1 MSLKSLILDFIEHPV
16 LGALV
21 RLIGGLTRR
30 RARLFGL
37 SNPFHV
43 PAWTIEHGG
52 ARYWAEPRSYLA
64 RGSPASTRVRFDPDR
79 YEAEIEYLIETLVG
93 PGDVVLDIGANVGL
107 HTVALARRVG
117 AQGRVY
123 AFEPVTEMAERLS
136 ANVALNG
143 LANVTLVGCA
153 LGNVEGT
160 ATMQVNVAGAGLE
173 GTSSLADSIHVRRH
187 PERYVER
194 DVEVR
199 RLDDV
204 MARMDPASPIGFV
217 KIDTEGFETM
227 VIEGGMETLDRDRP
241 AMIVEAHSTRL
252 AQAGKSFRWYSDT
265 FPDHHIF
272 IVHAV
277 NRANPYLRLEPLS
290 AEPPEIAVNLLLLP
304 KVRAWTPET

>member
-1 MSLKSLILDFIEHPV
+1 MKSLILDLIEHPV
-16 LGALV
+16 LGAPA

-30 RARLFGL
+30 RSRLFGL
-37 SNPFHV
+37 TNPFHV
-43 PAWTIEHGG
+43 PVWTIELGG
-52 ARYWAEPRSYLA
+52 ARYHADPLSYLA
-64 RGSPASTRVRFDPDR
+64 LGSPATARVRFEPDR

-123 AFEPVTEMAERLS
+123 AFEPVAEMAERLS
-136 ANVALNG
+136 TNVALNG
-143 LANVTLVGCA
+143 LDNVTLVRCA
-153 LGNVEGT
+153 LGNEEGPQ
-160 ATMQVNVAGAGLE
+160 TMKVNVAGPGLE

-187 PERYVER
+187 PERYVDREIA
-194 DVEVR
+194 VR

-204 MARMDPASPIGFV
+204 MARMDPDARLGFV

-227 VIEGGMETLDRDRP
+227 VIEGGLEILKRDRP

-252 AQAGKSFRWYSDT
+252 AQVGKSFGWYSDT
-265 FPDHHIF
+265 FPDHHVL

-277 NRANPYLRLEPLS
+277 TRANPYLRLEPLR

-304 KVRAWTPET
+304 KVRALIP